1 MLIKLNDRGFM
12 VSWLQTQL
20 GINSDGV
27 YGPLTGAAVRTYQTA
42 KGLTPDGLVGPST
55 LSQLGYT
62 PLVVTQYKLT
72 TQDFIRAG
80 EELACHPAMVQAIAL
95 KETRGEA
102 FLDDGRP
109 KILFE
114 RHQFYRRLPIV
125 RKPGQTLAGLIA
137 QRDQL
142 VKTQPNICN
151 PAMGGYQGGA
161 MEYKRLAAA
170 RSYSD
175 TAALESASWGQFQ
188 VMGFNAVEIGYDS
201 VQEFVRLMN
210 QGVDQ
215 HLEALTRFIK
225 ANRQALA
232 AIRARDYRS
241 LALAYNGPRAPQS
254 YNADLAKYFEQSKNQ
269 YA

>member
-1 MLIKLNDRGFM
+1 MLIKPNDRGY
-12 VSWLQTQL
+12 VVAWLQTKL
-20 GINSDGV
+20 GINSDGH
-27 YGPLTGAAVRTYQTA
+27 YGPLTGAAVRTYQTT

-55 LSQLGYT
+55 LAQLGYT
-62 PLVVTQYKLT
+62 PEVVTGHKLT
-72 TQDFIRAG
+72 TQDFIRTG
-80 EELACHPAMVQAIAL
+80 QELACHPAMVQAIAL

-102 FLDDGRP
+102 FLSDGRP

-114 RHQFYRRLPIV
+114 RHQFYKRLPVV
-125 RKPGQTLAGLIA
+125 RKPGQTVAELLV

-142 VKTQPNICN
+142 VKNQPNICN
-151 PAMGGYQGGA
+151 PQAGGYQGGA
-161 MEYKRLAAA
+161 VEYKRLAAA
-170 RSYSD
+170 RIYSD
-175 TAALESASWGQFQ
+175 TAALESTSWGQFQ
-188 VMGFNAVEIGYDS
+188 VMGFNAVGIGYDS

-215 HLEALTRFIK
+215 HLEALSRFIK
-225 ANRQALA
+225 ANRQALE